1 MNKEFSRISIKLF
14 RIFIFIFFISSF
26 LNACKKN
33 EPDEN
38 QTVTLPS
45 NLEVTISLDS
55 NNFGFV
61 GIRASANNAN
71 FYTFRFVEN
80 EIENIEQSNNGEAS
94 YTFKTAG
101 VYTITIRA
109 HALDDKYVEKVEIV
123 EIISNVPVRIPGAP
137 PVIGYSTPLS
147 YPNYTLV
154 WQDEFDGT
162 ALSSANWKY
171 EIGTGS
177 NGWGN
182 SELQYYTDANTK
194 VENGVLTIIAKKQIY
209 NSSQYTSSRIS
220 SYGLQSFKYGRI
232 DIRAALPFGQ
242 GIWPALWM
250 LGDDFTNIGWPQCG
264 EIDIMEMVGGES
276 SERKGDNIAHGTVHW
291 ADANDS
297 HAELSGY
304 KKISN
309 GILYDEYH
317 VFSIIWDKDG
327 ITWYI
332 DDQSFHSIDIR
343 DGQFEEFRQSQFFI
357 FNVAV
362 GGKWPGNPNSTTTF
376 PQQLHVDYVRVFQK

>member
-1 MNKEFSRISIKLF
+1 M
-14 RIFIFIFFISSF
+14 
-26 LNACKKN
+26 
-33 EPDEN
+33 
-38 QTVTLPS
+38 
-45 NLEVTISLDS
+45 
-55 NNFGFV
+55 
-61 GIRASANNAN
+61 
-71 FYTFRFVEN
+71 
-80 EIENIEQSNNGEAS
+80 
-94 YTFKTAG
+94 
-101 VYTITIRA
+101 
-109 HALDDKYVEKVEIV
+109 
-123 EIISNVPVRIPGAP
+123 
-137 PVIGYSTPLS
+137 IGYSTPLS

-162 ALSSANWKY
+162 TLSSANWKY

-276 SERKGDNIAHGTVHW
+276 SEKKGDNIAHGTVHW
-291 ADANDS
+291 AAANDS